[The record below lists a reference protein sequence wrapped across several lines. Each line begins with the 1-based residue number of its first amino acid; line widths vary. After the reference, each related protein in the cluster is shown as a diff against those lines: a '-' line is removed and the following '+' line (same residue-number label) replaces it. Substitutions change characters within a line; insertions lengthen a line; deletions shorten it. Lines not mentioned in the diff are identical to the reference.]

1 MLSTGQAASIS
12 YKQQTSYGDGPG
24 RSSFIQ
30 SISISFANTTTFLLY
45 TVRMSTN
52 TTLQIPNGVAN
63 PDLDVACV
71 TGPQGFIHCLDLA
84 TGEDL
89 AQTDFP
95 ATPLTIDG
103 DTLIGWTPAAGDPQ
117 RADLFAAVPQG
128 DILQIKWREPLQLPN
143 WVAVDSIE
151 EDDFSIAAGIQEQ
164 QLAVTW
170 EAHSR
175 YEGGA
180 YPPAFVES
188 ASSHDEQRTITLN
201 PETGE
206 ETAPDLVE
214 MAPIGEAKLP
224 QIPSTKRVVP
234 YQSGAKWETQ
244 PWHYGSA
251 DLLLVRDANEPG
263 ILLLRREDGAHE
275 AQEIRLTSDPNA
287 VAAVTPD
294 GSHIFIQ
301 QPGAKTPSWP
311 VFLTTGEQ
319 VAELP
324 FEPGAGSV
332 AVVNERVLYDVTDQS
347 DGILRR
353 TLFSRDMQTAEPLWS
368 FLLSEELPQAPP
380 SLRASMY

>member
-1 MLSTGQAASIS
+1 
-12 YKQQTSYGDGPG
+12 
-24 RSSFIQ
+24 
-30 SISISFANTTTFLLY
+30 
-45 TVRMSTN
+45 MSTN
-52 TTLQIPNGVAN
+52 TTLQIPSGVAN
-63 PDLDVACV
+63 PDTDIGCV
-71 TGPQGFIHCLDLA
+71 TGPQGLIYCLDLA
-84 TGEDL
+84 TGEVL

-143 WVAVDSIE
+143 WVEVDSIE
-151 EDDFSIAAGIQEQ
+151 KDDFSIAAAIQEQ

-175 YEGGA
+175 YNEGA

-188 ASSHDEQRTITLN
+188 TSSHDEQRAIYMN

-206 ETAPDLVE
+206 ETAPELIE

-224 QIPSTKRVVP
+224 QIPSSKRVVP
-234 YQSGAKWETQ
+234 YQSGDKWETQ

-251 DLLLVRDANEPG
+251 GLLLVR
-263 ILLLRREDGAHE
+263 
-275 AQEIRLTSDPNA
+275 EIRLTSDPKA

-294 GSHIFIQ
+294 GSYIFIQ
-301 QPGAKTPSWP
+301 EPGAKTPSWP
-311 VFLTTGEQ
+311 IFLTTGEQ

-332 AVVNERVLYDVTDQS
+332 AVVNERALYNVTDQG

-353 TLFSRDMQTAEPLWS
+353 TLFSRDMRTAEPLWS